1 METLILR
8 RFLLFSLLVFTIV
21 SCNGRKSE
29 TVQDKDDKGA
39 PLPVERKMQE
49 SPQDAHSQNSTAIVK
64 GIRDFVLAYERNP
77 SDSLL
82 SRHFTPHARE
92 IYHRM
97 VMEHDCDMLVLA
109 QDTPDDFE
117 QTLSVRGLGEGWY
130 QIAYSVG
137 NAVTTNRLYIQE
149 GRNYADF
156 RIAFVKGLS
165 THNGNPMFYERK
177 PEILIKKDDAESFL
191 RSFYQAYAA
200 AYCSLD
206 AYVEHETEML
216 RRKYLSPLAQQQ
228 YANAA
233 KVYQEDGMDG
243 YDMLVG
249 GFYTTLEKERG
260 RSFKETEE
268 GHFAVNGN
276 LELAVC
282 RDSDG
287 NGWVI
292 ENIREL

>member
-117 QTLSVRGLGEGWY
+117 QTLLSETL
-130 QIAYSVG
+130 
-137 NAVTTNRLYIQE
+137 
-149 GRNYADF
+149 
-156 RIAFVKGLS
+156 VKAG
-165 THNGNPMFYERK
+165 
-177 PEILIKKDDAESFL
+177 
-191 RSFYQAYAA
+191 
-200 AYCSLD
+200 
-206 AYVEHETEML
+206 
-216 RRKYLSPLAQQQ
+216 
-228 YANAA
+228 
-233 KVYQEDGMDG
+233 
-243 YDMLVG
+243 
-249 GFYTTLEKERG
+249 
-260 RSFKETEE
+260 
-268 GHFAVNGN
+268 
-276 LELAVC
+276 
-282 RDSDG
+282 
-287 NGWVI
+287 
-292 ENIREL
+292 IR